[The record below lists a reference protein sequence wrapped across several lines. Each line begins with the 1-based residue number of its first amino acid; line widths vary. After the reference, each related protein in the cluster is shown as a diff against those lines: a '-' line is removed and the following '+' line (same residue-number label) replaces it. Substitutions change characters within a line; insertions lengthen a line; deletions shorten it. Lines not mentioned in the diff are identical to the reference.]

1 MLAESLPALAE
12 TAEEKE
18 RRGPALM
25 LVLEAEKKVR
35 EEMKAGVFQ
44 RQADFFAA
52 RSMVSVWEF
61 RECELPSDGKAKMKG
76 ERLSNANE
84 RVENQR
90 SRLPMNELF
99 CGCRGVE

>member
-1 MLAESLPALAE
+1 MGGSALRATRMLAESLPALAE

-52 RSMVSVWEF
+52 
-61 RECELPSDGKAKMKG
+61 
-76 ERLSNANE
+76 
-84 RVENQR
+84 
-90 SRLPMNELF
+90 
-99 CGCRGVE
+99 